1 MNPVFLTT
9 QKFLFIKEGIY
20 QKGTRGHFTSKGP
33 NLISK
38 KIDSAWPLKKEIN
51 DVNKNNTDAEAE
63 DSSVNFLA
71 QELSTRA
78 TETTLGLSSGVK
90 VSLKQAYFIYTIY
103 PNGVGVGLIK
113 STLFSWKNAVG
124 GLTFLDSS

>member
-1 MNPVFLTT
+1 M
-9 QKFLFIKEGIY
+9 
-20 QKGTRGHFTSKGP
+20 
-33 NLISK
+33 
-38 KIDSAWPLKKEIN
+38 KKEIN

-113 STLFSWKNAVG
+113 STLFS
-124 GLTFLDSS
+124 

>member
-9 QKFLFIKEGIY
+9 QKFLFIKEGIF

-103 PNGVGVGLIK
+103 YLP
-113 STLFSWKNAVG
+113 
-124 GLTFLDSS
+124 